1 MYSSK
6 IKYSGR
12 RNILKKQNHFN
23 IWIEKFENKNT
34 TTICRLKYIGSR
46 VIENNIVEFKHNRK
60 TIEYGK
66 LMEYIAI

>member
-1 MYSSK
+1 MTKTK

-23 IWIEKFENKNT
+23 VWIEKFESKDI
-34 TTICRLKYIGSR
+34 TTICRLKYVRSK
-46 VIENNIVEFKHNRK
+46 VIENNIVEFKHNGK

-66 LMEYIAI
+66 LMR